1 MAIITTAEVKFKS
14 YDDDINGSFIVTKA
28 GDYNVSSKYSDTL
41 NREKKIIDS
50 LVEKISDEIMDNLS
64 NYLND

>member
-1 MAIITTAEVKFKS
+1 M
-14 YDDDINGSFIVTKA
+14 TKA

-41 NREKKIIDS
+41 NREKIIDS

-64 NYLND
+64 NYLNDL